1 MTFLTVEDVNEVLYN
16 NQNFWWHEID
26 TAIIDSTGDKEYSNI
41 KIDFCKVTKVSSG
54 GSWKYTVVIDNDYYT
69 GLFCTISKN
78 NSFMSVNLESQLS
91 NSFTMY
97 FAKSYDYSPIKFEL
111 YMGIAKS
118 EPHKMSE
125 NIITNLINL
134 NLKELKSPQNI
145 QYKRWGWGDGVITI
159 SRSLNVGINEIK
171 DNWNQSIGFVLV
183 NLVKTDFQFQCN
195 QQLTLGKVNT
205 VKLGAVTD
213 YKPNGDMIG
222 SNVPNITINY
232 NNISIPVSFDS
243 TLNDYIFDIDLTN
256 KQSEGKLRLK
266 VFIESN
272 DVLNASETDI
282 VLNASFETINNESKL
297 KTLFKNGGIGRIGAN
312 ITLTSDIIVD
322 NDVLIIGNAKTINM
336 NAHKFIVPSEKTFK
350 AENTIFTNGYNTIQQ
365 NINSDVELS
374 NCEFRNCQGFGSV
387 IDCQTNLSSLTVE
400 DDFITNITACTFDN
414 NDMCILH
421 GGDLN
426 VTGCTVNGKI
436 GNANNPY
443 FLYQTDGEATILQ
456 SSFKLQSNTQIESD
470 IEFNACIFVCGET
483 AIVNGYS
490 HEELQQNNI
499 SSFITSP
506 QNNASKINVTY
517 YYPAVEDY
525 ITLESSNG
533 YCHAC
538 SGIDFV
544 FKNNVTARR
553 E

>member
-1 MTFLTVEDVNEVLYN
+1 MTFLTVEDVNGVLYN
-16 NQNFWWHEID
+16 NQNFSWHEID
-26 TAIIDSTGDKEYSNI
+26 TWEISETKDFTDVKYDGFEVTRITYPNEGYTFFVKPKNSFFANAGYVLSKNGGAITTIPRLINGI
-41 KIDFCKVTKVSSG
+41 LKIDVSLAYPSLR
-54 GSWKYTVVIDNDYYT
+54 I
-69 GLFCTISKN
+69 F
-78 NSFMSVNLESQLS
+78 
-91 NSFTMY
+91 
-97 FAKSYDYSPIKFEL
+97 L
-111 YMGIAKS
+111 YMGLMPVGTDFEGFVERLK
-118 EPHKMSE
+118 
-125 NIITNLINL
+125 TQTLNL
-134 NLKELKSPQNI
+134 NLKQ
-145 QYKRWGWGDGVITI
+145 
-159 SRSLNVGINEIK
+159 LNTP
-171 DNWNQSIGFVLV
+171 QSIILINNWSGSEFTPSKTLVQGFNLIEHGIAKCGYLLV
-183 NLVKTDFQFQCN
+183 NLLKTDFQFNCT
-195 QQLTLGKVNT
+195 QQLTVGKVNK
-205 VKLGAVTD
+205 VALGTLTD

-222 SNVPNITINY
+222 SNMPNITILY
-232 NNISIPVSFDS
+232 NSMYIPARFDTS
-243 TLNDYIFDIDLTN
+243 LNDYVFDIDLTN
-256 KQSEGKLRLK
+256 KQMEGKLRLK
-266 VFIESN
+266 VFVESN
-272 DVLNASETDI
+272 DVLNATETDI

-297 KTLFKNGGIGRIGAN
+297 KTLFKNGGLGRLGAN
-312 ITLTSDIIVD
+312 ITVTSDITVD

-336 NAHKFIVPSEKTFK
+336 NNHKIIVPADKTFK
-350 AENTIFTNGYNTIQQ
+350 AENTVFDNGQNTIQQ
-365 NINSDVELS
+365 QINSIVELNDCS
-374 NCEFRNCQGFGSV
+374 FTNCTGFGSV
-387 IDCQTNLSSLTVE
+387 IDCQINTSSLSVE
-400 DDFITNITACTFDN
+400 DDFITNITGCTFNN

-443 FLYQTDGEATILQ
+443 FLYQTDGEAVILQ
-456 SSFKLQSNTQIESD
+456 SAFKLQSNAQIESD
-470 IEFNACIFVCGET
+470 IEFNSCIFVCGET

-506 QNNASKINVTY
+506 QNNTSKINVSY